1 MKIRA
6 SNFLDAFF
14 MPILERGE
22 NRGRSV
28 SVVGPMVILVLF
40 SVRSIDE
47 RLERS
52 SRTVLKQPNGF
63 NITERFTRTDIAE
76 RFNQTTFE

>member
-40 SVRSIDE
+40 SVCSIDTMND
-47 RLERS
+47 L
-52 SRTVLKQPNGF
+52 NGL
-63 NITERFTRTDIAE
+63 AE
-76 RFNQTTFE
+76 RF